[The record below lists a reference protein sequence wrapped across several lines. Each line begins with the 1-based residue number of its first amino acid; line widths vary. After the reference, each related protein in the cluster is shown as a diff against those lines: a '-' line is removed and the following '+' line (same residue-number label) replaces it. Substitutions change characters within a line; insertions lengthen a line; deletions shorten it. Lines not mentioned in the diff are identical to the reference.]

1 MLKFRTLFAQRC
13 DAGGIRQVVAG
24 DPRVTP
30 FGRVLRRWNLDE
42 LPQLANVLLGD
53 MSLIGPR
60 PYPLGLEVGGRPL
73 AAQVPGYHARFAM
86 KPGITGWA
94 QCNGLRGPID
104 SPESARAR
112 TRHDFAYIQN
122 FSLLLDLRI
131 GWLTLRQELR
141 GGTGT

>member
-1 MLKFRTLFAQRC
+1 
-13 DAGGIRQVVAG
+13 
-24 DPRVTP
+24 
-30 FGRVLRRWNLDE
+30 
-42 LPQLANVLLGD
+42 
-53 MSLIGPR
+53 
-60 PYPLGLEVGGRPL
+60 
-73 AAQVPGYHARFAM
+73 
-86 KPGITGWA
+86 
-94 QCNGLRGPID
+94 LRGPID